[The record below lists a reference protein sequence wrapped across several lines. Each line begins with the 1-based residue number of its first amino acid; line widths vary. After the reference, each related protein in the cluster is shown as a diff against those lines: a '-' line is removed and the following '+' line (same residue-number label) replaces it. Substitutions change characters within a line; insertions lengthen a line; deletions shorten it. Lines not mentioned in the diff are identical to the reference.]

1 MENLMDQL
9 LVLQDSE
16 DFKYLKKSKCDIENE
31 HIHGFCKADKPKFT
45 IRIDNPL
52 LSKNW

>member
-1 MENLMDQL
+1 MDQL
-9 LVLQDSE
+9 LVLQDSK
-16 DFKYLKKSKCDIENE
+16 DFNNLEKSKFDIENE
-31 HIHGFCKADKPKFT
+31 QIDGSCELDKPKFT

>member
-1 MENLMDQL
+1 MEQLMDQL
-9 LVLQDSE
+9 LVLQDTE
-16 DFKYLKKSKCDIENE
+16 DCKYLEKSKFNIENE
-31 HIHGFCKADKPKFT
+31 QIDRSYEEDKPKFT